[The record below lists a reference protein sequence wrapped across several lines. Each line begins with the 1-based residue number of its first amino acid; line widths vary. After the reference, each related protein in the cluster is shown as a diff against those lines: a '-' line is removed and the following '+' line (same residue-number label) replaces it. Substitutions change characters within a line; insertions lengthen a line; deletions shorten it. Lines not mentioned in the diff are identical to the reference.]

1 MAGENETKKKK
12 DFQAD
17 IEHAG
22 QLVLNVALPLSGT
35 REKLEA
41 MGRYDF
47 IQQQKNNIKGYLADY
62 LTLYGMSLDPKY
74 NSMTAEEYDNSDDVE
89 RKEEEEKK
97 NFMNSPTFNN
107 MVDSRSPEELLDLLA
122 VRPDPNKNKW
132 EMRPPQELMEGLAR
146 QIETD
151 NAVRA
156 QTKKLLADIKKTQSK
171 SITSK
176 IKTFF
181 NGNSKEYD
189 NALKAMEDLSRGK
202 ISKGQAKDSIM
213 AYLDIRKD
221 KVRDHQYGRDRFDGF
236 MQSLQSIMEPKEF
249 EGYCRSVD
257 AARRQRD
264 PSYQGKTHPED
275 YMPAKKGEEHFAE
288 MAKKAEDPNYTP
300 TEREAARMMAITR
313 LTNRGGFNTDLIP
326 SAVQI
331 RQETDRLMNDPES
344 GFQSWYKGQ
353 TADDIKRLMSGSPR
367 SRYNAAEEVT
377 KKREQMLDQQQQQ
390 SQSRQVLHDFYK
402 KQQSGPEK

>member
-12 DFQAD
+12 DFKAD

-74 NSMTAEEYDNSDDVE
+74 NSMTDEEYDNSDDVE

-107 MVDSRSPEELLDLLA
+107 MVDSRSPEELLNLLA
-122 VRPDPNKNKW
+122 VQPDPNKNKW

-151 NAVRA
+151 EAVRA

-202 ISKGQAKDSIM
+202 ISKEQAKDSII
-213 AYLDIRKD
+213 AYLDIR
-221 KVRDHQYGRDRFDGF
+221 
-236 MQSLQSIMEPKEF
+236 
-249 EGYCRSVD
+249 
-257 AARRQRD
+257 
-264 PSYQGKTHPED
+264 
-275 YMPAKKGEEHFAE
+275 
-288 MAKKAEDPNYTP
+288 
-300 TEREAARMMAITR
+300 
-313 LTNRGGFNTDLIP
+313 
-326 SAVQI
+326 
-331 RQETDRLMNDPES
+331 
-344 GFQSWYKGQ
+344 
-353 TADDIKRLMSGSPR
+353 
-367 SRYNAAEEVT
+367 
-377 KKREQMLDQQQQQ
+377 
-390 SQSRQVLHDFYK
+390 
-402 KQQSGPEK
+402 